1 MKIIKMIKKIKI
13 LIIVCLLSIL
23 TISFYAFR
31 DDDDVNF
38 EISKNLDIFYSLFR
52 ELTIYYVDDTDPS
65 KLVKKAIDEM
75 LSSLDPYT
83 VYIPESRMEDYR
95 LMTTG
100 QYGGIGAIIRKNDD
114 YVIVVEPHEYSPAQ
128 KAGLRAGDIIVAVDN
143 KSIKGKSTSDVSELL
158 KGQPGTEVK
167 LTIERYGHDEQITIP
182 IKREIIKIN
191 EVPYY
196 GMLNEEIGYI
206 QLNQFTQN
214 VSDDV
219 KKALLELKEKDAKKI
234 IIDLRG
240 NPGGLLIEAVNI
252 CNLFI
257 DKGQEIVSTKGKIKQ
272 WDKTYKT
279 MHDAVDSEIPLIIL
293 VNKSSASASEIV
305 AGAIQDLDRGVI
317 LGERTFGK
325 GLVQTTRDL
334 SYNSKLKVTV
344 AKYYI
349 PSGRCIQA
357 LDYSHR
363 NPDGSVGKIPDS
375 LISEFNT
382 KNGRLVYDGGGIEP
396 DIKQEPPVI
405 SKITLSLL
413 QKNLIFDYATVYA
426 STHDT
431 IRNVANFIISDEDYE
446 DFLKFLEDKDFDYE
460 TNSESKLDDLIDI
473 AKKEKYYSI
482 ATDQFE
488 ALKQKLAHDKNKD
501 LQVFK
506 DEIKEILSEEIISRY
521 HYRKGRI
528 ENMLQH
534 DPLIKE
540 AVDLFQNIDNYN
552 NILNPLD
559 NREQN
564 NDKNHE

>member
-1 MKIIKMIKKIKI
+1 MIKKIKI